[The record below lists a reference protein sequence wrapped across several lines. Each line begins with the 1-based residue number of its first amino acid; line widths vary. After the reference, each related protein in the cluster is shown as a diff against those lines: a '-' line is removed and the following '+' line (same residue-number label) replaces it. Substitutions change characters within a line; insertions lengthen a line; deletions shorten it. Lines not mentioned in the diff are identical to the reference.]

1 MEDINKKLL
10 NKAVDI
16 GISKDEYFHKY
27 KFNIFD
33 ITDMKYEKKHEK
45 FSHQHVE
52 GKECKICSGRE

>member
-45 FSHQHVE
+45 FSH
-52 GKECKICSGRE
+52 